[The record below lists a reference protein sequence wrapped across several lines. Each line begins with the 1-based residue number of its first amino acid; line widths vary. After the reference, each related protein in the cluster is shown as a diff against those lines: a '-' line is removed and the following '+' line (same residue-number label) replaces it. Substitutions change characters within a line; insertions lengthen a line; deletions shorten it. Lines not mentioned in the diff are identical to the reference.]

1 LFFRQP
7 KTFLTV
13 PQAINAGKWRVLYA
27 PFIFL
32 FVALRVGQILT
43 RNQSSIVSVLS
54 FMSILA
60 IALIYWSI
68 AVGRWRVWAF
78 SNVSEMRWLYQRAT
92 VEHVL
97 PSSNFF
103 KKLEWKT
110 DAQRAFWTE
119 IEQQL
124 QSGQTI
130 KTTLEDYDLPAETRI
145 FDSKWQFWWI
155 PLVSFVILGGTY
167 FAINRLLFPTEK
179 NVEAR
184 AFFVMIPRMIL
195 LIAREWW
202 RGVKMVFSTL
212 EPQIILSNEG
222 IETPEFGLKKWAE
235 ISKIDVDSDIGYGE
249 DRRDELRFSCLTGV
263 VTFTFFDQEKYEE
276 SIGNEF
282 DEDDLEYDFDDIQ
295 DYREN
300 IDEATYE
307 AHKNDERYEKYEHT
321 ETFIKTLLEF
331 TASPHKLEYLIK
343 VYRTRA
349 DSERRINIVH

>member
-13 PQAINAGKWRVLYA
+13 PQAIKAGKWRVLYV

-32 FVALRVGQILT
+32 FIALRFGQILT
-43 RNQSSIVSVLS
+43 RHQSGIFSAFCFLG
-54 FMSILA
+54 ILA
-60 IALIYWSI
+60 IALIYWSV

-92 VEHVL
+92 VEHIL
-97 PSSNFF
+97 PSSDFL

-110 DAQRAFWTE
+110 DAQKAFWAE

-124 QSGQTI
+124 QSGRPS
-130 KTTLEDYDLPAETRI
+130 KTTLEDYNLPAETRI

-155 PLVSFVILGGTY
+155 PLVSFVILGGTF
-167 FAINRLLFPTEK
+167 FAIKRLMFPTEK
-179 NVEAR
+179 NIEAR
-184 AFFVMIPRMIL
+184 AFFVLIPMMIL
-195 LIAREWW
+195 FIAKEWW

-222 IETPEFGLKKWAE
+222 IETPEFGLKKWSEIVQIYVDAE
-235 ISKIDVDSDIGYGE
+235 GYGD
-249 DRRDELRFSCLTGV
+249 DRKDELRLSCLTGI
-263 VTFTFFDQEKYEE
+263 VTFTRFDKEKYEE
-276 SIGNEF
+276 SYGY
-282 DEDDLEYDFDDIQ
+282 DGYEDDLEHDYDDIQ
-295 DYREN
+295 DYLEN

-321 ETFIKTLLEF
+321 EVFAKTLNEL
-331 TASPHKLEYLIK
+331 TLSPDKLEYLIK
-343 VYRTRA
+343 VYQTRA
-349 DSERRINIVH
+349 NSKRRINIAK